1 MIIESIS
8 IKNFGL
14 YKGETSVKLSPD
26 SLQNR
31 NITVISGQN
40 GVGKSTL
47 QEAIHFCL
55 LGSLSIDNRLSENN
69 YERYLA
75 KRSYK
80 GGTHESRESSVELQF
95 EFVKSGAAVK
105 YKVRRFWTN
114 DTATPNEELTIEEN
128 GKPLTELNKKEKN
141 LFLRELVQPG
151 LAKVMF
157 FDGEKLLSLY
167 DQGNL
172 ADFIGESCRFL
183 FGLNFVELLNGDL
196 NYYINKLQAQQDP
209 SQSMTE
215 LGKLKNE
222 LKDIQNAI
230 VAIEAEKT
238 ELINSLTNLRHSAV
252 NIERNISNQGRW
264 ATGTLEQLKA
274 EKAQLEKDVVL
285 LKKELV
291 DIYTTTGP
299 FVFCRNLCQS
309 LKDRLIGER
318 ELEKWQHAS
327 DLFNYK
333 LAELEQKFK
342 EPIFFSSLE
351 ISDQQGEKLFTMLRE
366 ALLSKPQTNSGNDKI
381 YHEIADSD
389 RNRLLAWIE
398 EVLNT
403 VSFAILIKSETIS
416 EKEDRLKALNKELS
430 SFSKDDLI
438 LPLLK
443 ELQDVTRSIGAGEQ
457 KLESLNR
464 RADETDKRNTFYF
477 GRLTALEDKMVKDG
491 SVDERLKLSSRT
503 KLVLENYAK
512 QLMSKK
518 LLLLK
523 DKVLAKFNLLCRK
536 DSYLDDLIIDAQTF
550 NIILSRNQTTVD
562 HAHLSAG
569 EKQLL
574 VVSIL
579 WGLRELTNISLP
591 LIIDTPLARL
601 DLEHRKTFI
610 ERFLPAIQPQVIL
623 IGTDMELTEDLI
635 TGLDQRI
642 ANQYTLT
649 YNAQSQSTQLTIVE
663 RKYLKA
669 IPHEV

>member
-14 YKGETSVKLSPD
+14 FKGETQVKLSPD
-26 SLQNR
+26 NLQNR

-55 LGSLSIDNRLSENN
+55 LGSLSVDSRLSENN
-69 YERYLA
+69 YDRYLA
-75 KRSYK
+75 KRSHK
-80 GGTHESRESSVELQF
+80 GGTHENRESSIELHF
-95 EFVKSGAAVK
+95 EFIKSGAPVK
-105 YKVRRFWTN
+105 YKVRRFWMN
-114 DTATPNEELTIEEN
+114 DTANPNEELTIEEN
-128 GKPLTELNKKEKN
+128 GKPLTELSKKEKN

-183 FGLNFVELLNGDL
+183 FGLNFVDLLNSDL

-215 LGKLKNE
+215 MLKIKNE
-222 LKDIQNAI
+222 LKDIQNTI

-238 ELINSLTNLRHSAV
+238 ELINSLIFLRQSAV
-252 NIERNISNQGRW
+252 HIERNISDQGRW

-274 EKAQLEKDVVL
+274 ERLQLEKGVIL

-299 FVFCRNLCQS
+299 FVFCRNLCRS
-309 LKDRLIGER
+309 LKERLTSER
-318 ELEKWQHAS
+318 EMEKWQHAS

-333 LAELEQKFK
+333 VNELEQRFK
-342 EPIFFSSLE
+342 EPQFFKALA
-351 ISDQQGEKLFTMLRE
+351 ISNEQGDKLFKVLKE
-366 ALLSKPQTNSGNDKI
+366 SLLSKPQSNNVDGKI
-381 YHEIADSD
+381 YHEVADSD

-398 EVLNT
+398 EVLNA
-403 VSFAILIKSETIS
+403 VSTAILNKSEAIV
-416 EKEDRLKALNKELS
+416 EKEDRIKILHKELS

-443 ELQDVTRSIGAGEQ
+443 ELQEVTRKIGANEQ
-457 KLESLNR
+457 KLDGLNR
-464 RADETDKRNTFYF
+464 KADETDKRKNFYT
-477 GRLTALEDKMVKDG
+477 GKLVSLEDKMVKDG

-503 KLVLENYAK
+503 KLVLENYA
-512 QLMSKK
+512 QRLMAKK
-518 LLLLK
+518 LFLLK

-536 DSYLDDLIIDAQTF
+536 DSYLDDLAIDTQTF
-550 NIILSRNQTTVD
+550 NILLSRKQMTVD

-623 IGTDMELTEDLI
+623 IGTDMELTEDVI
-635 TGLDQRI
+635 QGLDHRI
-642 ANQYTLT
+642 ANHYELN
-649 YNAQSQSTQLTIVE
+649 YNALTQSTQLTTIE

-669 IPHEV
+669 ITHEV